1 MDGQHVA
8 VVGAGIG
15 GLATAVLLA
24 RAGATVTLLERAPAI
39 TAVGAGILL
48 QPNGLAVLGGLGL
61 DGPLRAA
68 GHRMDGATIRT
79 AGGRTV
85 TAIGVP
91 AYGEGLD
98 HMLAVRRSLLHEVL
112 LDAVRG
118 EPRIGCL
125 LGVAVTRADPDGTLT
140 TASGERIDADLVV
153 GCDGVRSAVRA
164 TGNFEARVRD
174 TGYAYLRGL
183 LPADRPVPD
192 GEYWTPIGLFGGA
205 PVDATTRYFYVSV
218 AAPEVRAAV
227 AARDLDA
234 LRRAWAAVLPASAVA
249 FDGVAG
255 FDDLLVNDVVRV
267 DCARWHSGRRV
278 LLGDAAHAMAPT
290 AGQGANSA
298 LVDAAVLVAELAGR
312 NLPDALARYTDR
324 RLPAVRRVQD
334 RADQLTRLAH
344 LRSPVARRVRDAA
357 LGALSALGGRRSADR
372 NSRVLQ
378 QEEPAALRS
387 TVAGLVPHRQGHG

>member
-1 MDGQHVA
+1 MSVDGQHVA

-68 GHRMDGATIRT
+68 GHRMDGATIR

-85 TAIGVP
+85 TAVGVP

-125 LGVAVTRADPDGTLT
+125 LGVAATQADPDGTLT
-140 TASGERIDADLVV
+140 TASGERIEADLVV

-183 LPADRPVPD
+183 VPADRPVPD

-205 PVDATTRYFYVSV
+205 PVDATTHYFYASV

-234 LRRAWAAVLPASAVA
+234 LRRAWAAVLPESAPA

-298 LVDAAVLVAELAGR
+298 LVDAAVLVAELTGGR
-312 NLPDALARYTDR
+312 PLPDALARYTDR

-357 LGALSALGGRRSADR
+357 LSVLGGRRGADR

-387 TVAGLVPHRQGHG
+387 TVATLVPHRQA

>member
-24 RAGATVTLLERAPAI
+24 RAGATVTLLERAPVI

-68 GHRMDGATIRT
+68 GHRMDGATIRS
-79 AGGRTV
+79 AGGRTG

-125 LGVAVTRADPDGTLT
+125 LGVAATRADPDGTLT
-140 TASGERIDADLVV
+140 TASGERVDADLVV

-164 TGNFEARVRD
+164 TGNFGAQVRD
-174 TGYAYLRGL
+174 TRYAYLRGL
-183 LPADRPVPD
+183 LPADGVPD

-205 PVDATTRYFYVSV
+205 PVDATTHYFYASV
-218 AAPEVRAAV
+218 AGAEVRAAV

-234 LRRAWAAVLPASAVA
+234 LRRAWAAVLPESATA
-249 FDGVAG
+249 LDGVAR

-298 LVDAAVLVAELAGR
+298 LVDAAVLVAELTGER
-312 NLPDALARYTDR
+312 PLPDALARYTDR
-324 RLPAVRRVQD
+324 RLPAVRRVQN

-357 LGALSALGGRRSADR
+357 LGALSVLGGRRSADR

-387 TVAGLVPHRQGHG
+387 TVAGLVPHRHG

>member
-1 MDGQHVA
+1 
-8 VVGAGIG
+8 
-15 GLATAVLLA
+15 
-24 RAGATVTLLERAPAI
+24 
-39 TAVGAGILL
+39 
-48 QPNGLAVLGGLGL
+48 
-61 DGPLRAA
+61 
-68 GHRMDGATIRT
+68 
-79 AGGRTV
+79 
-85 TAIGVP
+85 
-91 AYGEGLD
+91 
-98 HMLAVRRSLLHEVL
+98 VRRSLLHEVL

-118 EPRIGCL
+118 EPRIGSL
-125 LGVAVTRADPDGTLT
+125 LGVAVTLADPDGTLT
-140 TASGERIDADLVV
+140 TASGERIEADLVV

-183 LPADRPVPD
+183 VPADRPVPD

-205 PVDATTRYFYVSV
+205 PVDATTHYFYASV

-234 LRRAWAAVLPASAVA
+234 LRRAWAAVLPESAPA

-298 LVDAAVLVAELAGR
+298 LVDAAVLVAELTGGR
-312 NLPDALARYTDR
+312 PLPDALARYTDR

-357 LGALSALGGRRSADR
+357 LSVLGGRRGADR

-387 TVAGLVPHRQGHG
+387 TVATLVPHRQA

>member
-1 MDGQHVA
+1 MSFGRRLARRRLDHA
-8 VVGAGIG
+8 ITPASSA
-15 GLATAVLLA
+15 ATAL
-24 RAGATVTLLERAPAI
+24 
-39 TAVGAGILL
+39 
-48 QPNGLAVLGGLGL
+48 N
-61 DGPLRAA
+61 
-68 GHRMDGATIRT
+68 
-79 AGGRTV
+79 
-85 TAIGVP
+85 
-91 AYGEGLD
+91 
-98 HMLAVRRSLLHEVL
+98 
-112 LDAVRG
+112 
-118 EPRIGCL
+118 
-125 LGVAVTRADPDGTLT
+125 
-140 TASGERIDADLVV
+140 
-153 GCDGVRSAVRA
+153 
-164 TGNFEARVRD
+164 
-174 TGYAYLRGL
+174 
-183 LPADRPVPD
+183 

-205 PVDATTRYFYVSV
+205 PVDATTHYFYASV
-218 AAPEVRAAV
+218 AAPEVRAAL

-234 LRRAWAAVLPASAVA
+234 LPRAWAAVLPESAPA

-298 LVDAAVLVAELAGR
+298 LVDAAVLVAELTGGR
-312 NLPDALARYTDR
+312 PLPDALARYTDR

-357 LGALSALGGRRSADR
+357 LSVLGGRRGADR

-387 TVAGLVPHRQGHG
+387 TVATLVPHRQA

>member
-1 MDGQHVA
+1 MSVDGQHVA

-68 GHRMDGATIRT
+68 GHRMDGATIRS

-140 TASGERIDADLVV
+140 TASGERIEADLVV

-174 TGYAYLRGL
+174 TGYVYLRGL
-183 LPADRPVPD
+183 VPADRPVPD

-205 PVDATTRYFYVSV
+205 PVDATTHYFYASV
-218 AAPEVRAAV
+218 AAPEVRAAL

-234 LRRAWAAVLPASAVA
+234 LRRAWAAVLPESAPA

-298 LVDAAVLVAELAGR
+298 LVDAAVLVAELTGGR
-312 NLPDALARYTDR
+312 PLPDALAHYTER

-357 LGALSALGGRRSADR
+357 LSVLGGRRGADR

-387 TVAGLVPHRQGHG
+387 TVATLVPHRQA

>member
-1 MDGQHVA
+1 M
-8 VVGAGIG
+8 
-15 GLATAVLLA
+15 
-24 RAGATVTLLERAPAI
+24 
-39 TAVGAGILL
+39 
-48 QPNGLAVLGGLGL
+48 
-61 DGPLRAA
+61 
-68 GHRMDGATIRT
+68 
-79 AGGRTV
+79 
-85 TAIGVP
+85 
-91 AYGEGLD
+91 
-98 HMLAVRRSLLHEVL
+98 
-112 LDAVRG
+112 
-118 EPRIGCL
+118 
-125 LGVAVTRADPDGTLT
+125 
-140 TASGERIDADLVV
+140 
-153 GCDGVRSAVRA
+153 RA

-183 LPADRPVPD
+183 VPADRPVPD

-205 PVDATTRYFYVSV
+205 PVDATTHYFYASV

-234 LRRAWAAVLPASAVA
+234 LRRAWAAVLPESAPA

-298 LVDAAVLVAELAGR
+298 LVDAAVLVAELTGGR
-312 NLPDALARYTDR
+312 PLPDALARYTDR

-344 LRSPVARRVRDAA
+344 LRSPVARRVRDAGA
-357 LGALSALGGRRSADR
+357 LGARRAARRRPELPGPPAGGARARS
-372 NSRVLQ
+372 
-378 QEEPAALRS
+378 RS
-387 TVAGLVPHRQGHG
+387 TVATLVPHRQA